1 MVPDLGSSEG
11 NSPEYIAD
19 YMGYPVNSYS
29 TVSKVLRN
37 KDVYLGREHEPES
50 TKGKRS
56 KSKNPD
62 FDRTLSIYVRRQQ
75 QRGFNI
81 SDSEIMEQARMF
93 AHASDDQ
100 KNILSSLTENWL
112 QRFKQ
117 KHNIGASAPKRRAS
131 EPNIG
136 KHAKK
141 PVPIQPIPNDAEH
154 QDHSGPSTRDI
165 SPVTTSPTVV
175 DGTQSSFHI
184 PMEQDSTQ
192 PALPLTPFPGSHTTY
207 ASSNMD
213 PNCLYGF
220 SPNSHPVELPLDPS
234 QVHIIPG
241 PPPSDVIIREKRSR
255 TFPMTVHDYEPVPV
269 MDEGFNSRY
278 PSSSTLGGPE
288 TIDGF
293 NVGHQDSLDVALTSP
308 PPALHRT
315 SSNSSMTGRSC
326 STPLLSTGVGLDAPP
341 VMPSQEDAC
350 RAANTLLSYI
360 QGFNCS
366 GQFEQNEFLTVVQLT
381 KKLHI
386 YQQQY
391 LPIRPAMGT
400 LSQIP
405 EGESDLAPCLSCG
418 PADAA

>member
-1 MVPDLGSSEG
+1 M
-11 NSPEYIAD
+11 
-19 YMGYPVNSYS
+19 
-29 TVSKVLRN
+29 
-37 KDVYLGREHEPES
+37 
-50 TKGKRS
+50 
-56 KSKNPD
+56 
-62 FDRTLSIYVRRQQ
+62 RRQQ

-81 SDSEIMEQARMF
+81 TDSEIMEQARMF

-100 KNILSSLTENWL
+100 KTILNSLTENWL

-136 KHAKK
+136 QCTPK
-141 PVPIQPIPNDAEH
+141 PVLIKSAADKVDH
-154 QDHSGPSTRDI
+154 RDHSEPVTRDI
-165 SPVTTSPTVV
+165 SPAINTPAVV
-175 DGTQSSFHI
+175 DTTQSRLLPVEEDATHTAP
-184 PMEQDSTQ
+184 PMAGFAAPHASYPT
-192 PALPLTPFPGSHTTY
+192 PA
-207 ASSNMD
+207 MD
-213 PNCLYGF
+213 TNCVYNF
-220 SPNSHPVELPLDPS
+220 SPNSHTGELPLDPS
-234 QVHIIPG
+234 QVQLIPG
-241 PPPSDVIIREKRSR
+241 PPPSDIINREKRSR
-255 TFPMTVHDYEPVPV
+255 TFPMTVHDYEAIPIIN
-269 MDEGFNSRY
+269 DGFSSRY
-278 PSSSTLGGPE
+278 PSTSTLVGSE

-293 NVGHQDSLDVALTSP
+293 NVDPQDGLDMSLTS

-326 STPLLSTGVGLDAPP
+326 STPLLNTGLGISTNDSPSA
-341 VMPSQEDAC
+341 MPSQEDAC

-381 KKLHI
+381 KKLSI

-391 LPIRPAMGT
+391 LPLRPAMGV

-405 EGESDLAPCLSCG
+405 ESDNDLVTCLSCG